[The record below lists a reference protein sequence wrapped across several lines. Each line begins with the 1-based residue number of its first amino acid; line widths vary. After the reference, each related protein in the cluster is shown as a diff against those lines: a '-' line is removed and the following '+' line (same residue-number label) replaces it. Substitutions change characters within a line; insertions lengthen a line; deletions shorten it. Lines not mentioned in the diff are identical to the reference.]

1 LYIRPAQRTLL
12 DRDSLEPLDIP
23 VFFTSFVPIL
33 YCQGLARL
41 LATSSPNPLLWF
53 GDSFDRRLAAKL

>member
-1 LYIRPAQRTLL
+1 MLL